1 MLWKLLNRTCFFLHK
16 KISKVIKEI
25 NKINDVLAVKHT
37 EFAVFFIEDCM
48 SSKDF
53 KSDKSS
59 CFTED

>member
-1 MLWKLLNRTCFFLHK
+1 M
-16 KISKVIKEI
+16 KEI